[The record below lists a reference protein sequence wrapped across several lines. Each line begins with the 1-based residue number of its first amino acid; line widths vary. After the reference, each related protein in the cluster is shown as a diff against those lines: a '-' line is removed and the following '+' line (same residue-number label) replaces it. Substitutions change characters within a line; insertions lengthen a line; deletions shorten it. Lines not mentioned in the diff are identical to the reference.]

1 MTGLRLHSEDLR
13 GRGRTWRESTCV
25 CLRVRGGGDVTAFSR
40 LAVGILGLGE
50 WGLYAGCR
58 RVYFQS

>member
-13 GRGRTWRESTCV
+13 GSGRMWRECTCV
-25 CLRVRGGGDVTAFSR
+25 YLGVRGGGDVTAFSS

-50 WGLYAGCR
+50 FGLYASCR
-58 RVYFQS
+58 RV